1 MAEERFQKVKR
12 CSWCFISLLPVE
24 ERGFISAHN
33 LKGKAVLVEV
43 AVGVAGGFGI
53 WSLQSLVTL

>member
-1 MAEERFQKVKR
+1 M
-12 CSWCFISLLPVE
+12 LPVE

-53 WSLQSLVTL
+53 WSLQSLVTLEPLLGCRGREY

>member
-1 MAEERFQKVKR
+1 M
-12 CSWCFISLLPVE
+12 LPVE
-24 ERGFISAHN
+24 ERGVISAHN

-43 AVGVAGGFGI
+43 TVGATGGFGI